1 MTTDNVTGSS
11 PPARATGRRR
21 GDGIF
26 RSMTTG
32 SSFAI
37 VVSIVLI
44 GLFLLIQ
51 AVPSLNA
58 NNINFFTS
66 PEWSTG
72 EVGNLRFGIRDLLVV
87 TVLSSLLA
95 LAIAMPLAMGIALF
109 LTHYLQPKF
118 ARPFAYVIDL
128 LAAVPSIVFGLWG
141 AKVLGPALEP
151 VATFLNEN
159 LAWIPLFSDG
169 NVSLSG
175 GGNIFTAGIVLSIMI
190 LPIITAVSREVFR
203 QTPVMQIEGALALG
217 ATRWEMIRTTVLPFG
232 RSGYIAGSMLGLG
245 RALGETVAVLI
256 ILRSATSSST
266 FSFFDG
272 GYTFASKIAS
282 AAPEF
287 SEPLSTGAYIAA
299 GLVLFVFTFAVNALA
314 RYVAGRGKAKAS

>member
-1 MTTDNVTGSS
+1 
-11 PPARATGRRR
+11 
-21 GDGIF
+21 
-26 RSMTTG
+26 
-32 SSFAI
+32 
-37 VVSIVLI
+37 
-44 GLFLLIQ
+44 
-51 AVPSLNA
+51 
-58 NNINFFTS
+58 
-66 PEWSTG
+66 
-72 EVGNLRFGIRDLLVV
+72 
-87 TVLSSLLA
+87 
-95 LAIAMPLAMGIALF
+95 MGIALF

-118 ARPFAYVIDL
+118 ARPFAYIIDL

-151 VATFLNEN
+151 VATFLNKN

-314 RYVAGRGKAKAS
+314 RYVAGRGKAKVS

>member
-1 MTTDNVTGSS
+1 MAEEVTGSS
-11 PPARATGRRR
+11 PPAKSQGRRR

-32 SSFAI
+32 SSLAI
-37 VVSIVLI
+37 VVSIGLI

-72 EVGNLRFGIRDLLVV
+72 DVGNLRFGIRDLLVV

-95 LAIAMPLAMGIALF
+95 LAIAMPVAMGIALF

-118 ARPFAYVIDL
+118 ARPFAYIIDL

-141 AKVLGPALEP
+141 AKVLGPSLEP
-151 VATFLNEN
+151 IATFLNKN

-299 GLVLFVFTFAVNALA
+299 GLVLFLFTFAVNALA